1 MNKDQFSAYLQNP
14 QKLDS
19 KSLPDLQE
27 IVKEF
32 PYFQTAQMLLAKNYH
47 NENSFRYDAQLKL
60 AAVYATDRVALY
72 KLINNIKDDALI
84 PEGLIGEPV
93 LESLIIDE
101 IEKREPVKTPEPEK
115 KEEPK
120 KAEPKL
126 EPKPIEKVEAKQEEV
141 APKVEKQEPP
151 KPVEKKES
159 FALGEKHSFSE
170 WLKYTKGQS
179 LSEEKKAKP
188 ETDDKK
194 KQFFSASNMAKRSV
208 KEDDN
213 LVTETLAKIYA
224 LQGNIEKAIK
234 AYETLSLKYPEKSS
248 YFAARIKK
256 LEESKD

>member
-1 MNKDQFSAYLQNP
+1 MNKDQFSAYLKDP

-19 KSLPDLQE
+19 NSLPDLQE

-32 PYFQTAQMLLAKNYH
+32 PYFQAAHMLLAKNYH

-60 AAVYATDRVALY
+60 AAVYVTDRVALY

-101 IEKREPVKTPEPEK
+101 IEKREPVKSPKPEK

-120 KAEPKL
+120 KL
-126 EPKPIEKVEAKQEEV
+126 ESRPIEKPVAKAEE
-141 APKVEKQEPP
+141 PKTEVEKQEGR
-151 KPVEKKES
+151 KDE
-159 FALGEKHSFSE
+159 FALSEKHSFSE
-170 WLKYTKGQS
+170 WLKYARQKS
-179 LSEEKKAKP
+179 FAENEEEKIKP
-188 ETDDKK
+188 KDEKK
-194 KQFFSASNMAKRSV
+194 KEFFSASNMAKKSV
-208 KEDDN
+208 KEDDT

-224 LQGNIEKAIK
+224 LQGNTEKAIQ
-234 AYETLSLKYPEKSS
+234 AYEKLSLKYPEKSS